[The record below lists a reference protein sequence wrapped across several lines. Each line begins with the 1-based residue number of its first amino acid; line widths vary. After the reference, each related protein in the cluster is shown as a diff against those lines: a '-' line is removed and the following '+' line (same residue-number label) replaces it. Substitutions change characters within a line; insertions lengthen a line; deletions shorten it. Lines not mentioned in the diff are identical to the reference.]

1 MTNYKSDYLKY
12 KNKYLNYKYGGMDNS
27 ESVSEKCKCERCNH
41 MEEKV
46 EKLESSLTL
55 LTNSFLD
62 SLLQQQTM
70 YKSIIE
76 KVDESDL
83 NIDLLINDIKTHH
96 KQIGEITE
104 KIQESFNYIY

>member
-27 ESVSEKCKCERCNH
+27 EKCKCDRCNR

-46 EKLESSLTL
+46 DKLESSLTL
-55 LTNSFLD
+55 LRNSFLD
-62 SLLQQQTM
+62 SLLQQKTM
-70 YKSIIE
+70 YENIMGKIG
-76 KVDESDL
+76 ESDL
-83 NIDLLINDIKTHH
+83 NIDMLIDDIKTHH
-96 KQIGEITE
+96 EQLGEITE